1 MRNLILGENNELH
14 NRYLHMSGYWAPE
27 KVDIGEE
34 KVDFKT
40 SKVDIKHRLPDQGK
54 AFSSKTKEHISQ
66 MFDQF
71 GYDGIFGRSAVV
83 RILGLENSSVSKL
96 LSKLLQAGVIEP
108 VSGYGKGKYRFKRM

>member
-1 MRNLILGENNELH
+1 MDEKNELH
-14 NRYLHMSGYWAPE
+14 NRYLHISGYWTLK

-40 SKVDIKHRLPDQGK
+40 SKVDIEHRLPDQGK

-71 GYDGIFGRSAVV
+71 GYDDVFGRSAVV
-83 RILGLENSSVSKL
+83 RILGLQNSS
-96 LSKLLQAGVIEP
+96 
-108 VSGYGKGKYRFKRM
+108 RFDLGFALTKAKS

>member
-1 MRNLILGENNELH
+1 MRNIILGENNELH
-14 NRYLHMSGYWAPE
+14 NRYLHISGYWAPE

-71 GYDGIFGRSAVV
+71 VMMMFLGEV
-83 RILGLENSSVSKL
+83 R
-96 LSKLLQAGVIEP
+96 LSGSLASEFQCFQTALQTVAGGSDIEP
-108 VSGYGKGKYRFKRM
+108 ISGYGKGKYRFKRM